1 MSGDDGLTRYLSV
14 IGRVP
19 MLAREEE
26 AALARRYREQGDP
39 RDRERLVAANLRFVV
54 SVARRYRYRGLSME
68 DLVAEGNV
76 GLLRAA
82 ERYDADRGVRF
93 VTYAAWWIR
102 RSILAALAR
111 SRRQDGRTGSGSS
124 TRRPRPVA
132 HVSFEAAG
140 RPGRRPPAE
149 VIADDRGEDPDQ
161 PVHRDELRRAVGA
174 GLAFLPERE
183 ARVLRLYYGLD
194 GRPALGLAEVGREL
208 GVSRE
213 RARQLKARGL
223 EQLRRC
229 PRGEELRLF
238 VG

>member
-1 MSGDDGLTRYLSV
+1 MSGGDGLSGYLGT
-14 IGRVP
+14 IGRAPV
-19 MLAREEE
+19 LDRDEE
-26 AALARRYREQGDP
+26 AALARRYRERRDP
-39 RDRERLVAANLRFVV
+39 LDRERLVAANLRFVV
-54 SVARRYRYRGLSME
+54 SVARRYRHRGLPFE
-68 DLVAEGNV
+68 DLVAEGNI

-82 ERYDADRGVRF
+82 ERFDADRGVRF

-102 RSILAALAR
+102 QSILGALAR
-111 SRRQDGRTGSGSS
+111 KRRVDGRGRGSGR
-124 TRRPRPVA
+124 TRRRRP
-132 HVSFEAAG
+132 HVSLETGA
-140 RPGRRPPAE
+140 RPGSRALTE
-149 VIADDRGEDPDQ
+149 VLADDRAERPDRPLQ
-161 PVHRDELRRAVGA
+161 RAELRRAVGA

-223 EQLRRC
+223 ELLRRC
-229 PRGEELRLF
+229 PRREELRLF

>member
-1 MSGDDGLTRYLSV
+1 MSGEGLTRYLDV
-14 IGRVP
+14 IGREPV
-19 MLAREEE
+19 LERDEE
-26 AALARRYREQGDP
+26 AALARRYRDRGDP

-54 SVARRYRYRGLSME
+54 TVARRYRHRGLSME
-68 DLVAEGNV
+68 DLVAEGNL

-111 SRRQDGRTGSGSS
+111 RRRQDGRAEVGATR
-124 TRRPRPVA
+124 RRPRRVA
-132 HVSFEAAG
+132 HVSFEGAG
-140 RPGRRPPAE
+140 GTGGRPPAE
-149 VIADDRGEDPDQ
+149 VIADERGEDPEQ

-183 ARVLRLYYGLD
+183 ARVLQLYYGLD

>member
-1 MSGDDGLTRYLSV
+1 MSPPEGLDGYLDA
-14 IGRVP
+14 IGRER
-19 MLAREEE
+19 LLLRSEE
-26 AALARRYREQGDP
+26 AELARRYRERRDP

-54 SVARRYRYRGLSME
+54 AVARRYRHRGLPLE

-82 ERYDADRGVRF
+82 ERFDADRGVRF

-111 SRRQDGRTGSGSS
+111 ARKLEGGE
-124 TRRPRPVA
+124 TRGVR
-132 HVSFEAAG
+132 
-140 RPGRRPPAE
+140 RRPPRPHLSLQAPRGPRTGTSLLGE
-149 VIADDRGEDPDQ
+149 VIADESGEPPDG
-161 PVHRDELRRAVGA
+161 PVVRHELRRAVA
-174 GLAFLPERE
+174 SGLAFLPERE

-194 GRPALGLAEVGREL
+194 GRSPRDLGAVGREL

-213 RARQLKARGL
+213 RARQLKSRAL
-223 EQLRRC
+223 DLLRRG
-229 PRGEELRLF
+229 PRREELRTL

>member
-1 MSGDDGLTRYLSV
+1 MSGDGLSRYLGV
-14 IGRVP
+14 IAREP
-19 MLAREEE
+19 MLERDEE
-26 AALARRYREQGDP
+26 AALARRYRERGDP

-54 SVARRYRYRGLSME
+54 SVARRYRHRGLSME

-82 ERYDADRGVRF
+82 ERYDAERGVRF

-102 RSILAALAR
+102 RSILSALAR
-111 SRRQDGRTGSGSS
+111 SRRQDGRTAGGPS
-124 TRRPRPVA
+124 TRRPRRTA
-132 HVSFEAAG
+132 HVSFETAG
-140 RPGRRPPAE
+140 RSGRRPPAD
-149 VIADDRGEDPDQ
+149 VIADERGEDPVQ

-183 ARVLRLYYGLD
+183 ARVLRLYFGLD
-194 GRPALGLAEVGREL
+194 GRPALGLGEIGREL

-229 PRGEELRLF
+229 PRGERLKLF

>member
-1 MSGDDGLTRYLSV
+1 MSGRDGLTRYLSV
-14 IGRVP
+14 IGREP
-19 MLAREEE
+19 MLDRDTE
-26 AALARRYREQGDP
+26 ADLARRYRERGDP

-54 SVARRYRYRGLSME
+54 SVARRYRHRGLPME

-93 VTYAAWWIR
+93 VTYAAWWVR

-111 SRRQDGRTGSGSS
+111 SRRQGGRVGGGPGS
-124 TRRPRPVA
+124 RRPRR

-140 RPGRRPPAE
+140 RPGSRPPAE
-149 VIADDRGEDPDQ
+149 VIADERSEHPDR
-161 PVHRDELRRAVGA
+161 PVHREELRRAVGA

-229 PRGEELRLF
+229 PRGEQLRLF